1 MNKVSKRIA
10 LLGVIS
16 PALFA
21 VGAMAQPIQ
30 LHSTLAGNNPN
41 IVIGGVESAK
51 LALDGQRRFCV
62 SRPERE
68 AAREGSRP
76 DSPGH
81 RRCGSGDCC
90 QRQLGLRR

>member
-30 LHSTLAGNNPN
+30 QHCTLAGNNPN
-41 IVIGGVESAK
+41 IVIGGVESASSPWTF
-51 LALDGQRRFCV
+51 LSRSRAAARRF
-62 SRPERE
+62 RE
-68 AAREGSRP
+68 SWRAAARSW
-76 DSPGH
+76 S
-81 RRCGSGDCC
+81 
-90 QRQLGLRR
+90 

>member
-30 LHSTLAGNNPN
+30 LHSTLAGEQSEHRDRRS
-41 IVIGGVESAK
+41 GERGR
-51 LALDGQRRFCV
+51 ALDGQKRFCV
-62 SRPERE
+62 SERE
-68 AAREGSRP
+68 RGS
-76 DSPGH
+76 
-81 RRCGSGDCC
+81 CT
-90 QRQLGLRR
+90 